1 MSMPDGKTYY
11 GSQLR
16 ASTQHP
22 ELQSSSNKD
31 EDKDNFK
38 DVIKF
43 INPHYNL
50 NNPNMFMTPEHL
62 ISDSSFLNSFIN
74 ESNFE
79 TLKWVADWTNYKI
92 TYQQFAKCIQDGQLK
107 KAVPFVSFKT
117 QKPRDFHQRYLPVI
131 LNKLLEAQTQDQFL
145 YGLWNSEA
153 GFIGQTP
160 EILVAKNTSKSMYS
174 SMALAGTLPSSS
186 PLDMPTDSKLA
197 GEHQLVIQDI
207 SQKLNDHQLQ
217 WGKTHEKKYG
227 PIKHLYASVEFET
240 GLDLNSLI
248 TRLSPTSAVGTYPST
263 DWVKYKD
270 LLQTETRGAYGA
282 PFGLSLPEQTRV
294 IVCLRG
300 LFWDK
305 DSLYI
310 HVGGGITSQS
320 NYKTEINEL
329 ELKFESTKA
338 KLGL

>member
-16 ASTQHP
+16 PSAQAP
-22 ELQSSSNKD
+22 RAQNLQNINQC
-31 EDKDNFK
+31 KDNFK

-50 NNPNMFMTPEHL
+50 KNPNMLMTPEHL
-62 ISDSSFLNSFIN
+62 ISDSSFLNSFTN
-74 ESNFE
+74 EPDLE
-79 TLKWVADWTNYKI
+79 TLDWVADWTRYKKAYEQFV
-92 TYQQFAKCIQDGQLK
+92 TYIHEGSLK
-107 KAVPFVSFKT
+107 KAVPFASFQT
-117 QKPRDFHQRYLPVI
+117 QKPKDFHRLYLPVI
-131 LNKLLEAQTQDQFL
+131 LNKLLAAQTQDQFV
-145 YGLWNSEA
+145 YGLWNSQA

-186 PLDMPTDSKLA
+186 PIDMLADPKLA
-197 GEHQLVIQDI
+197 NEHQLVIQDI

-227 PIKHLYASVEFET
+227 PIKHLYASVEFESD
-240 GLDLNSLI
+240 LDLDLLI
-248 TRLSPTSAVGTYPST
+248 RRLSPTSAVGTYPST

-282 PFGLSLPEQTRV
+282 PFGLVTPAQTRV

-300 LFWDK
+300 LFWDQ
-305 DSLYI
+305 DRLYI
-310 HVGGGITSQS
+310 HVGGGMTSQS
-320 NYKTEINEL
+320 DYKTEINEL